1 MQRRRPLTLQATIN
15 LPTPADDPT
24 DPLAHQLSGFIL
36 LVNLFRPFDDAF
48 VTLWSKVRGDCS
60 QPYVSAM
67 QKQLQE
73 VLPSYLNSPES
84 QLAELQVNQQWV
96 KNVQWQVNMANANAG
111 ELYSI
116 DIGRDLLPMVSHF
129 PGNLGLLGLGLVC
142 F

>member
-1 MQRRRPLTLQATIN
+1 MTLQATIN
-15 LPTPADDPT
+15 LPTPGDDPT

-48 VTLWSKVRGDCS
+48 VALFTRVRGDCS
-60 QPYVSAM
+60 APYVSAL

-73 VLPSYLNSPES
+73 ALPSYLNSQES
-84 QLAELQVNQQWV
+84 QLAELQVDQQWL
-96 KNVQWQVNMANANAG
+96 KNVQWQLSMANGNAA

-129 PGNLGLLGLGLVC
+129 PGSLGLLGLGLVRL
-142 F
+142 